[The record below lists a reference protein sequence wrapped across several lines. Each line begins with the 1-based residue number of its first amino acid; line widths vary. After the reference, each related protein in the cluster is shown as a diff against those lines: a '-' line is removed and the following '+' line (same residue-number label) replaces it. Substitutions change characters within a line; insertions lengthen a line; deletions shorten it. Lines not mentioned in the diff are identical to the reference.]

1 MIRRY
6 RSTTVWTCSD
16 DPRGDPPYLEY
27 PSSPDDAGNGFGT
40 LSARRIRQIF
50 YYLNENVPT
59 VHTVALVKC
68 MYDVALPYDTYIVFR
83 VRAPAGPPAAARLVT
98 SSRAARPGGH
108 HHRRH
113 SGDTTHFRCP
123 SAWVAIQTLLRHVWR
138 PKCGNPCGISPPAA
152 PSPAKL
158 RSWPPTRAVQ
168 GVSLAKIHGP
178 AGPAGPGRARP
189 AQIAKKST
197 GGYEG

>member
-1 MIRRY
+1 MR
-6 RSTTVWTCSD
+6 
-16 DPRGDPPYLEY
+16 
-27 PSSPDDAGNGFGT
+27 
-40 LSARRIRQIF
+40 
-50 YYLNENVPT
+50 NVQL
-59 VHTVALVKC
+59 H
-68 MYDVALPYDTYIVFR
+68 VFR
-83 VRAPAGPPAAARLVT
+83 VRAPEVRPRGPAAAARLVT
-98 SSRAARPGGH
+98 SRAACPRGH

-178 AGPAGPGRARP
+178 AGPAATRADHSVTSRP
-189 AQIAKKST
+189 VLELSAQSYKPWRFCPFRRFCTRRAFANKMT
-197 GGYEG
+197 GEE